1 MIKKRDYDVVFSDNL
16 IGHFVNLEC
25 NSWKYDFAL
34 KIWGPYYDLKAA
46 IGQVRQVRQKIE
58 TGHPKFNIYFKDMDE
73 EYTNYDLNYVLKYS
87 FDISD
92 QYHHLQAE
100 DIVRKAREAPA
111 ETKRGQAESKEKE
124 FQNDTSKE

>member
-1 MIKKRDYDVVFSDNL
+1 M
-16 IGHFVNLEC
+16 NLEW

-34 KIWGPYYDLKAA
+34 KTWGPNYDLKTA
-46 IGQVRQVRQKIE
+46 IGEVRQVRQKIE

-92 QYHHLQAE
+92 QYHHL
-100 DIVRKAREAPA
+100 
-111 ETKRGQAESKEKE
+111 
-124 FQNDTSKE
+124 